1 MCAQENHHFG
11 DRAWMI
17 KLSANTLTNHVQMP
31 MKMGQ
36 KKPRARARARL
47 CARACACAQE
57 KVVNMVISGGMVMEM
72 WTSDDEWAEFIGV

>member
-31 MKMGQ
+31 TKMGQ
-36 KKPRARARARL
+36 IKPRARARPRL
-47 CARACACAQE
+47 RARASACAQE
-57 KVVNMVISGGMVMEM
+57 RFVNMVISGDMVMEM
-72 WTSDDEWAEFIGV
+72 RTSDDEWAEFIGV